1 MSISLDSLT
10 SLYTNQA
17 TDSTSNT
24 SALEKDLTS
33 TDYSNST
40 SEELMDVCKQFE
52 AYFLEQIFKG
62 MEDTIPKTE
71 STSNSMSSLTDYYKD
86 MTIQQVASDA
96 TEQGEGIGLAKM
108 LYEQMKRN
116 YGIEDES

>member
-1 MSISLDSLT
+1 MGISLDSLT
-10 SLYTNQA
+10 SLYSGQA
-17 TDSTSNT
+17 TDASSTTN
-24 SALEKDLTS
+24 ALENELTN

-62 MEDTIPKTE
+62 MEATVPETE
-71 STSNSMSSLTDYYKD
+71 SSSNSMSSLTDYYKD

-96 TEQGEGIGLAKM
+96 TEQGDGVGLAKM

-116 YGIEDES
+116 YGIED